1 MGACVVVLDQYQEN
15 TRFGHRDGY
24 RGTIEFSTSYATGG
38 DTLTPQQFGYG
49 SVIDFIICPAVVQ
62 GVPIG
67 VIINPSNGTYF
78 IKAYAGGAG
87 VGAPLE
93 EYAAGTNLQAA
104 LGAFRF
110 WSAGI

>member
-1 MGACVVVLDQYQEN
+1 MSACVVTLDQYQIN
-15 TRFGHRDGY
+15 ARFAHRDGY
-24 RGTIEFSTSYATGG
+24 RGTIQFSTSYSTGG

-49 SVIDFIICPAVVQ
+49 SIIEFLICPAVVF

-67 VIINPSNGTYF
+67 VIIDPSTSNYV

-87 VGAPLE
+87 EGAPLQ
-93 EYAAGTNLQAA
+93 EYAPGTNLQAA
-104 LGAFRF
+104 IGAFRF